1 MNSTTI
7 EPVLSFNRMKVIKS
21 SRSTGFFGVISLI
34 MRAASLNTSLS
45 SLGTRMDNVTGST
58 WGRVSTAIVLF
69 GVSLNFVFFAGF
81 QIGYG
86 LLRFGRDSVVA
97 IGCLRPE
104 KGKDGK
110 LIRFESKRLVLFAGN
125 RWQI

>member
-7 EPVLSFNRMKVIKS
+7 IPVFCFNRMKVIKS

-86 LLRFGRDSVVA
+86 LLRFGRDSAVA
-97 IGCLRPE
+97 IGCLRLG
-104 KGKDGK
+104 KGKDRK
-110 LIRFESKRLVLFAGN
+110 STRLNSSHL
-125 RWQI
+125 